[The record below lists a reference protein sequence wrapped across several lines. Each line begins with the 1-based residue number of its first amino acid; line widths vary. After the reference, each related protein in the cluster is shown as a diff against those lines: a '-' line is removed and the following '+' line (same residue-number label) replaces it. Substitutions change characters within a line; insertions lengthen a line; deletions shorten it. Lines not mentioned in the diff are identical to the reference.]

1 MTDQNLKSRS
11 IGIFDS
17 GFGGLTVMQEIVRV
31 LPKESIIYLGDT
43 AHVPYGDKS
52 QKAICQYSYANSE
65 FLIKQNIKLLV
76 IACHTAS
83 VYALEEI
90 QKRYQVPVIGVV
102 SCGIRQVCLSS
113 KNFKV
118 GVIGTRATIRSNVY
132 FDLLKKK
139 NPSFEITSIL
149 APLLVPL
156 IEEGWVDEDV
166 TREIVRKYLQPLKK
180 KNIDALLLA
189 CTHYPLL
196 QSLFEKELSG
206 VNIVNSATCCAD
218 EVKEL
223 LKREGLL
230 STSDL
235 PSFQYFFTD
244 MPDNLPI
251 FATKLMK
258 LPAGKISKVEE
269 KRDEFILETCLNST

>member
-1 MTDQNLKSRS
+1 MKDQNLKSQS

-52 QKAICQYSYANSE
+52 QHAICQYSYANAN

-113 KNFKV
+113 KNLKV

-132 FDLLKKK
+132 FDLLNKE

-166 TREIVRKYLQPLKK
+166 TREVVKKYLQPLKK

-196 QSLFEKELSG
+196 QSLFERELPE

-223 LKREGLL
+223 LKKEDLL

-251 FATKLMK
+251 FATKLMR
-258 LPAGKISKVEE
+258 LPAGKISRVEE
-269 KRDEFILETCLNST
+269 KRDEFLLKTCLNST